1 MQNYCIVC
9 GGKNLKKVKLPREGE
24 VFTLTEDYLTIYS
37 DIFPPV
43 PMLVVQLK
51 NGARIYI
58 QGTELEEGDRFK
70 IGDKVEL
77 TLRIL
82 NSYKGFLNY
91 FYKVRKKIE

>member
-1 MQNYCIVC
+1 
-9 GGKNLKKVKLPREGE
+9 LPRDGE

-51 NGARIYI
+51 NDARIYI
-58 QGTELEEGDRFK
+58 QGIELEEGDRFK

-91 FYKVRKKIE
+91 FYKARKKIE

>member
-1 MQNYCIVC
+1 
-9 GGKNLKKVKLPREGE
+9 
-24 VFTLTEDYLTIYS
+24 
-37 DIFPPV
+37 
-43 PMLVVQLK
+43 MLVVQLK

-91 FYKVRKKIE
+91 FYKARKKIE